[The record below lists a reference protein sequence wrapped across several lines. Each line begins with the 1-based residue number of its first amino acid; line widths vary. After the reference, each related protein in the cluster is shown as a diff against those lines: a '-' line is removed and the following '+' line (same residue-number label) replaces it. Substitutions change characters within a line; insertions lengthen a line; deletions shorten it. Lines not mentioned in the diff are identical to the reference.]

1 MATQA
6 VEVATKRKSL
16 SLRERLDVGSG
27 LTPYFLVLPT
37 IIVILAVAGY
47 PIVNSLWLSL
57 QANPLSTSSNFVG
70 LQNSA
75 QVLGSSEFRTAIAV
89 TFGFTIIAVALETL
103 LCLGLALLINATLP
117 GLCLV
122 RAPHLRPG

>member
-6 VEVATKRKSL
+6 VEVATKMKSL

-47 PIVNSLWLSL
+47 PIVNFLWVSL
-57 QANPLSTSSNFVG
+57 QANPLSTSSNFFG
-70 LQNSA
+70 LQNYA
-75 QVLGSSEFRTAIAV
+75 QVFGRSEFPKAV
-89 TFGFTIIAVALETL
+89 WVEFGFTI
-103 LCLGLALLINATLP
+103 LALVLGT
-117 GLCLV
+117 
-122 RAPHLRPG
+122 